1 MHVVK
6 VQSTAARNKSRKTV
20 FGSTYKQNITKNEIC
35 QKWKKYVFTSSLL
48 LVYSLWQ
55 ELLDAKKY
63 NI

>member
-35 QKWKKYVFTSSLL
+35 QK
-48 LVYSLWQ
+48 
-55 ELLDAKKY
+55 
-63 NI
+63 